1 MVTINIK
8 DIVVGESDSYADIV
22 VSLSAPAPSLVT
34 VNYATANGTATNN
47 GFDYETAS
55 GTLNFTAGEM
65 TKVVRVALS
74 EYSGVEGLEYF
85 RFNLSS
91 PTNAVI
97 GQRSAMVSIVDD
109 DTVVDTPH
117 VFVRDVVVDE
127 KAGTAG
133 FVVML
138 GGPTGQSSN
147 STVTVDYATADST
160 AIAGSD
166 YVAKS
171 GTLTFAPGD
180 SVKTVVVDIIDDAVA
195 EGRERF
201 GLNLS
206 NAFGATIVDDNGLA
220 EIGANDA
227 AASSQPRI
235 SVAENLVVGESDG
248 YVDIVVSLSAPAQ
261 NVVTVDYTTAS
272 GTANDNGFDY
282 EKANGTL
289 NYAIGETTKVV
300 RVALSEYS
308 GVEGLEYFRFNLSS
322 PTNAVIG
329 QRSAMVSIVDD
340 DTVVDTPHVF
350 VRDVVV
356 DEKAGTAGFVVMLGG
371 PTGQSS
377 NSTVT
382 VDYATA
388 DSTAIAGSDYVAKS
402 GTLTFAPGDSVKT
415 VVVDIIDDAVAEG
428 RERFGLNLSNA
439 FGATIVDD
447 NGLAEIGAN
456 DAAASSQ
463 PRISVAENL
472 VVGESDG
479 YVDIVVS
486 LSAPAQNVV
495 TVDYTTASG
504 TANDNGFDYEKANGT
519 LNYAIGETTKVVRVA
534 LSEYSGVEGLEYF
547 RFNLSSPTNAVI
559 GQRSAMVSIVD
570 DDTVVDTPH
579 VFVRD
584 VVVDEKAGTAGFVVM
599 LGGPTGQSSNSTV
612 TVDYATADSTAIAGS
627 DYVAKSGTLTFAP
640 GDSVKTV
647 VVDIIDDAVAEGRE
661 RFGLNLSNAFGAT
674 IVDDNGLAE
683 IGANDA
689 AASSQPRIS
698 VAENLV
704 VGESDGYV
712 DIVVSL
718 SAPAQNVVTVDYTTA
733 SGTANDNGFDY
744 EKANGTLN
752 YAIGETTK
760 VVRVALS
767 EYSGVEGLEYFRF
780 NLSSATNAAIGQ
792 GSTTVSIVDDDTVLD
807 TPSIFVSDVVADEKV
822 GTASFVVR
830 LGDTQDKQGSSSN
843 STVTV
848 DYTTADG
855 TAIAGGDY
863 LASNGTLIFAPGDSV
878 KTVVVDLVDDNLT
891 ELAENFRL
899 NLSNA
904 TNAVIATPSASATI
918 IANTGVTD
926 TTAPTVLSFNPTD
939 GATGVA
945 PGSHIVL
952 TFSESIARGTGSI
965 VLKTAAGA
973 TIESFDAATS
983 NRLTLSGS
991 TLTIDPTSDLANGT
1005 NYYLTFA
1012 AGTVKDLA
1020 GNAYAGIT
1028 TYDFTT
1034 ATGTPPAPSYT
1045 VPGTLGNDFFI
1056 PSAGNNYLGGGGN
1069 DTYVLSPHTL
1079 SGAVTAKI
1087 TDTEGNN
1094 VIQLVDG
1101 MTISA
1106 SSFYGNAAQLTLASG
1121 AIVQILGASAFSYQ
1135 VGANAPAGDTATT
1148 QTYSQFAATLGA
1160 SVPTGPTPVPG
1171 TAGYVVPSGF
1181 TQAPTLTP
1189 AIAGSTFTV
1198 PGTLGNDFFIPS
1210 AGDNYLGGGG
1220 NDTYVISPMTLS
1232 GTVTAKITDTEGVN
1246 VVQWVDGMILT
1257 ASSFYND
1264 AAQLTL
1270 STGAKVQ
1277 ILGASKFHFQLGA
1290 NAPAGDTATSQTY
1303 AEFANTLG
1311 VTLPA
1316 AGGAPVSGTPNF
1328 VVPSSG
1334 GSAFTVV
1341 DLSSGTVTASAAAE
1355 EFRYDFQIVGGRIT
1369 KAGDGEVTI
1378 HGFDVVKDKLVFVNT
1393 TNHTVYS
1400 EAEFKVLPGVSV
1412 AVDPFGNNTSIYLDP
1427 ASGVTGGVTLTGIV
1441 DASLSLIVVETM

>member
-1 MVTINIK
+1 VVTINTK
-8 DIVVGESDSYADIV
+8 DVVVGESDGYADIV

-34 VNYATANGTATNN
+34 VNYATANGLAYGCATD
-47 GFDYETAS
+47 DYDYLPVS
-55 GTLNFTAGEM
+55 GTLNFTAGET
-65 TKVVRVALS
+65 TKVVRIALS
-74 EYSGVEGLEYF
+74 ERQGVEGLEYF

-91 PTNAVI
+91 PTNAAI
-97 GQRSAMVSIVDD
+97 GQGSAMVSIVDD
-109 DTVVDTPH
+109 DTVVDTPQ

-147 STVTVDYATADST
+147 SIVTVDYATADGT
-160 AIAGSD
+160 AAAGSD
-166 YVAKS
+166 YVARS

-180 SVKTVVVDIIDDAVA
+180 SVKTVVVDITDDAVP

-201 GLNLS
+201 ALNLS
-206 NAFGATIVDDNGLA
+206 NAIGATIVDGSGLS

-227 AASSQPRI
+227 TAVSQPRL
-235 SVAENLVVGESDG
+235 SVADTLVAGESDG
-248 YVDIVVSLSAPAQ
+248 YVDVVVSLSAPAPSL
-261 NVVTVDYTTAS
+261 VTVNYA
-272 GTANDNGFDY
+272 TANGLAYACASDDY
-282 EKANGTL
+282 DYLPVSGTL
-289 NYAIGETTKVV
+289 NFTAGETTKVV
-300 RVALSEYS
+300 RIQLSEYQ

-322 PTNAVIG
+322 PTNAAIG
-329 QRSAMVSIVDD
+329 QGSAMVSIVDD
-340 DTVVDTPHVF
+340 DTVVDTPQVF

-377 NSTVT
+377 NSIVT

-388 DSTAIAGSDYVAKS
+388 DGTAAAGSDYVARS

-415 VVVDIIDDAVAEG
+415 VVVDITDDAVPEG
-428 RERFGLNLSNA
+428 RERFALNLSNA
-439 FGATIVDD
+439 IGATIVDGS
-447 NGLAEIGAN
+447 GLSEIGAN
-456 DAAASSQ
+456 DATAVSQ
-463 PRISVAENL
+463 PRLSVADTL

-479 YVDIVVS
+479 YVDVVVS
-486 LSAPAQNVV
+486 LSAPAPSLV
-495 TVDYTTASG
+495 TVNYA
-504 TANDNGFDYEKANGT
+504 TANGLAYACASDDYDYLPVSGT
-519 LNYAIGETTKVVRVA
+519 LNFTAGETTKVVRIQ
-534 LSEYSGVEGLEYF
+534 LSEYQGVEGLEYF
-547 RFNLSSPTNAVI
+547 RFNLSSPTNAAI
-559 GQRSAMVSIVD
+559 GQGSAMVSIVD
-570 DDTVVDTPH
+570 DDTVVDTPQ

-599 LGGPTGQSSNSTV
+599 LGGPTGQSSNSIV
-612 TVDYATADSTAIAGS
+612 TVDYATADGTAAAGS
-627 DYVAKSGTLTFAP
+627 DYVARSGTLTFAP

-647 VVDIIDDAVAEGRE
+647 VVDITDDAVPEGRE
-661 RFGLNLSNAFGAT
+661 RFALNLSNAIGAT
-674 IVDDNGLAE
+674 IVDGSGLSE

-689 AASSQPRIS
+689 TAVSQPRLS
-698 VAENLV
+698 VADTLV

-712 DIVVSL
+712 DVVVSL
-718 SAPAQNVVTVDYTTA
+718 SAPAPSLVTVDYATTDGRA
-733 SGTANDNGFDY
+733 YRDY
-744 EKANGTLN
+744 DYLSVSGTLN
-752 YAIGETTK
+752 FAVGETTK
-760 VVRVALS
+760 VVRIALS
-767 EYSGVEGLEYFRF
+767 EYHGVEPLESFRF
-780 NLSSATNAAIGQ
+780 DLSAPTNAAIGQ
-792 GSTTVSIVDDDTVLD
+792 GSTTVSIVDNDTVLD

-830 LGDTQDKQGSSSN
+830 LGDTQGSSSN

-848 DYTTADG
+848 DYTTANG
-855 TAIAGGDY
+855 TAIASSDY
-863 LASNGTLIFAPGDSV
+863 LARNGTLSFAPGDSV

-904 TNAVIATPSASATI
+904 TNALIATPSASATI

-926 TTAPTVLSFNPTD
+926 TTAPTVSSFSPTD

-945 PGSHIVL
+945 TSSNIVL
-952 TFSESIARGTGSI
+952 TFSEAITRGTGSLL
-965 VLKTAAGA
+965 LKTAAGA
-973 TIESFDAATS
+973 TIETFDAATS

-991 TLTIDPTSDLANGT
+991 TLTIDPTSTLANGT
-1005 NYYLTFA
+1005 NYYVTLA
-1012 AGTVKDLA
+1012 AGTIKDLA
-1020 GNAYAGIT
+1020 GNSYAGT
-1028 TYDFTT
+1028 STYDFTT
-1034 ATGTPPAPSYT
+1034 ATGGTPPATSYT

-1069 DTYVLSPHTL
+1069 DTYVISPHTL

-1160 SVPTGPTPVPG
+1160 SVPTGSTPVLRHRG
-1171 TAGYVVPSGF
+1171 LRRSHRLHAG
-1181 TQAPTLTP
+1181 A
-1189 AIAGSTFTV
+1189 
-1198 PGTLGNDFFIPS
+1198 S
-1210 AGDNYLGGGG
+1210 AHTGRCRPRLHGPRHARQRLLHSLGGQQ
-1220 NDTYVISPMTLS
+1220 LS
-1232 GTVTAKITDTEGVN
+1232 GRRRQRYLRDQPDDLVRCRYRQDHRHRRRN
-1246 VVQWVDGMILT
+1246 VIQWVDGMTLT

-1264 AAQLTL
+1264 AVQLTL

-1277 ILGASKFHFQLGA
+1277 ILGASKFNFQLGA

-1303 AEFANTLG
+1303 AEFASTLG

-1316 AGGAPVSGTPNF
+1316 AGAAPVSGTPNF
-1328 VVPSSG
+1328 VVPSG

-1369 KAGDGEVTI
+1369 KAGMA
-1378 HGFDVVKDKLVFVNT
+1378 K
-1393 TNHTVYS
+1393 
-1400 EAEFKVLPGVSV
+1400 
-1412 AVDPFGNNTSIYLDP
+1412 
-1427 ASGVTGGVTLTGIV
+1427 
-1441 DASLSLIVVETM
+1441 

>member
-1 MVTINIK
+1 
-8 DIVVGESDSYADIV
+8 
-22 VSLSAPAPSLVT
+22 
-34 VNYATANGTATNN
+34 
-47 GFDYETAS
+47 
-55 GTLNFTAGEM
+55 
-65 TKVVRVALS
+65 
-74 EYSGVEGLEYF
+74 
-85 RFNLSS
+85 
-91 PTNAVI
+91 
-97 GQRSAMVSIVDD
+97 
-109 DTVVDTPH
+109 
-117 VFVRDVVVDE
+117 
-127 KAGTAG
+127 
-133 FVVML
+133 
-138 GGPTGQSSN
+138 
-147 STVTVDYATADST
+147 
-160 AIAGSD
+160 
-166 YVAKS
+166 
-171 GTLTFAPGD
+171 
-180 SVKTVVVDIIDDAVA
+180 
-195 EGRERF
+195 
-201 GLNLS
+201 
-206 NAFGATIVDDNGLA
+206 
-220 EIGANDA
+220 
-227 AASSQPRI
+227 
-235 SVAENLVVGESDG
+235 
-248 YVDIVVSLSAPAQ
+248 
-261 NVVTVDYTTAS
+261 
-272 GTANDNGFDY
+272 
-282 EKANGTL
+282 
-289 NYAIGETTKVV
+289 
-300 RVALSEYS
+300 
-308 GVEGLEYFRFNLSS
+308 
-322 PTNAVIG
+322 
-329 QRSAMVSIVDD
+329 
-340 DTVVDTPHVF
+340 
-350 VRDVVV
+350 
-356 DEKAGTAGFVVMLGG
+356 
-371 PTGQSS
+371 
-377 NSTVT
+377 
-382 VDYATA
+382 
-388 DSTAIAGSDYVAKS
+388 
-402 GTLTFAPGDSVKT
+402 
-415 VVVDIIDDAVAEG
+415 
-428 RERFGLNLSNA
+428 
-439 FGATIVDD
+439 
-447 NGLAEIGAN
+447 
-456 DAAASSQ
+456 
-463 PRISVAENL
+463 
-472 VVGESDG
+472 
-479 YVDIVVS
+479 
-486 LSAPAQNVV
+486 
-495 TVDYTTASG
+495 
-504 TANDNGFDYEKANGT
+504 
-519 LNYAIGETTKVVRVA
+519 
-534 LSEYSGVEGLEYF
+534 
-547 RFNLSSPTNAVI
+547 
-559 GQRSAMVSIVD
+559 
-570 DDTVVDTPH
+570 
-579 VFVRD
+579 
-584 VVVDEKAGTAGFVVM
+584 
-599 LGGPTGQSSNSTV
+599 
-612 TVDYATADSTAIAGS
+612 
-627 DYVAKSGTLTFAP
+627 
-640 GDSVKTV
+640 
-647 VVDIIDDAVAEGRE
+647 
-661 RFGLNLSNAFGAT
+661 
-674 IVDDNGLAE
+674 
-683 IGANDA
+683 
-689 AASSQPRIS
+689 
-698 VAENLV
+698 
-704 VGESDGYV
+704 
-712 DIVVSL
+712 
-718 SAPAQNVVTVDYTTA
+718 
-733 SGTANDNGFDY
+733 
-744 EKANGTLN
+744 
-752 YAIGETTK
+752 
-760 VVRVALS
+760 
-767 EYSGVEGLEYFRF
+767 
-780 NLSSATNAAIGQ
+780 
-792 GSTTVSIVDDDTVLD
+792 VSIVDDDTVLD

-855 TAIAGGDY
+855 TAIAGSDY